1 MRKLSRERPPR
12 LTSTTAVAL
21 WPGFGDPNPHCS
33 TPEMW
38 SSSVKGTQGAGGR
51 REGRNRKTRGT
62 GARHRLSVRVSAGA
76 TPRGVLSK
84 SGVPR
89 PRNRPQE
96 SEEPSTLASPLCSR
110 PWVLLG
116 APSIIGGC
124 QWAGV
129 LCLTA
134 SGEIQKSGGKRE
146 TRSLAQEMVKPS
158 LCARHSGHSERL
170 CI

>member
-21 WPGFGDPNPHCS
+21 WPGFGDPNPYCS

-51 REGRNRKTRGT
+51 REGRNRKARGT

-158 LCARHSGHSERL
+158 LCARHSGRSERL